1 MCALFNPRDSLD
13 KRRELRLNATPME
26 CVLWPLLQGKQ
37 RLGHKFR
44 RQFGVGPYILDFYC
58 TQMRLCIELDGE
70 SHQTQEAKQHDQ
82 RRDQYLKDLGIH
94 TLRFPNDQVRNHLD
108 EVIKKIDAFLIA
120 HADNASQ
127 TE

>member
-1 MCALFNPRDSLD
+1 
-13 KRRELRLNATPME
+13 
-26 CVLWPLLQGKQ
+26 
-37 RLGHKFR
+37 
-44 RQFGVGPYILDFYC
+44 
-58 TQMRLCIELDGE
+58 MRLCIELDGE